1 LIRRRLT
8 KRQRTE
14 LREKYGI
21 PGTDQ
26 NDGCVACC
34 CLPCAAIQND
44 REAKYRALVNSQGYQ
59 LQAGMQM
66 PGSGNEEK

>member
-1 LIRRRLT
+1 VLT

-26 NDGCVACC
+26 NDGIVTCC
-34 CLPCAAIQND
+34 CLPCVAIQND
-44 REAKYRALVNSQGYQ
+44 REVKYRALVNNQGYQ
-59 LQAGMQM
+59 LQAGMQV
-66 PGSGNEEK
+66 PGSGVKEQK